1 MAIVMRTSPF
11 GVCHF
16 FAFLLS
22 FTRRENTQ
30 LLYSA
35 FAKQYTTLSL
45 MSYYCWCEYV
55 LRFLKSSALR
65 YDLLY
70 SIAMFAI
77 SLLSLHFIP
86 VTMLR
91 YLRQKQTATK
101 LSKKKR
107 TQVKEIL
114 YYWKHIPFGWSKV
127 ERNAVKRF
135 FGQIACCCN
144 NIYTN
149 ANGTIKVR
157 ARERTKKK
165 SHLSFCRKQITLHFQ
180 IEMVRF
186 S

>member
-101 LSKKKR
+101 LSKKKERKLKKYCIIENTFLLAGAKLNGMLWSDFSAKLPVAATIFTQTR
-107 TQVKEIL
+107 TER
-114 YYWKHIPFGWSKV
+114 SKW
-127 ERNAVKRF
+127 ERES
-135 FGQIACCCN
+135 
-144 NIYTN
+144 
-149 ANGTIKVR
+149 
-157 ARERTKKK
+157 ARRKNLIC
-165 SHLSFCRKQITLHFQ
+165 LSAENK
-180 IEMVRF
+180 
-186 S
+186 